1 MKRIIP
7 IAVLVIVAAIVL
19 TYFAPGLYRA
29 ALFRRDCRHFIDDV
43 RAGRLAQVVQIIEPA
58 QRQEIGKLIEQFVPQ
73 DYYTHIV
80 SFKLTTWEERRPGD
94 VWAIVTL
101 HVTGGGEGSE
111 GVYQGKLHWRMAK
124 HRWWWDFDGSYGAE
138 FSLSGEPEWQRL
150 GDLVPYAE
158 QL

>member
-29 ALFRRDCRHFIDDV
+29 MLFRRDCRHFIDDV
-43 RAGRLAQVVQIIEPA
+43 QAGRLTQVVQIIEPA
-58 QRQEIGKLIEQFVPQ
+58 QQQEIGRLIEQRVPQ

-80 SFKLTTWEERRPGD
+80 SLKLTTWEEREPGD
-94 VWAIVTL
+94 IWAIVTL
-101 HVTGGGEGSE
+101 RVTNGSE

-124 HRWWWDFDGSYGAE
+124 RRWWWDFDGSYGAE
-138 FSLSGEPEWQRL
+138 FSLSGEPEWERL
-150 GDLVPYAE
+150 TDQVPYAE
-158 QL
+158 LL